1 MFENALRISVF
12 AVAITGAIAQTTTP
26 VATVE
31 TRTTGVVGIAA
42 GQTARFNVLN
52 AGINISATPIAC
64 TAVLNYY
71 DAAGALL
78 KSATVTVPQ
87 GTAGY
92 LDLFSIAD
100 LSLAVDQRRQIRATF
115 TVPLAVPV
123 ATASSAATSTT
134 TPLAACKLIGTLEV
148 FDAITGRSQVILGG
162 THRVLTEL
170 PPVPASN

>member
-1 MFENALRISVF
+1 MLQNALRISVF
-12 AVAITGAIAQTTTP
+12 AVAVTGAIAQTTTP

-52 AGINISATPIAC
+52 AGINVSATPIAC
-64 TAVLNYY
+64 AAVLNYF

-78 KSATVTVPQ
+78 KSATVTVAP

-115 TVPLAVPV
+115 TVPFAVPS
-123 ATASSAATSTT
+123 ATATST

-162 THRVLTEL
+162 THLVLTEL

>member
-1 MFENALRISVF
+1 MLKNALRISVF
-12 AVAITGAIAQTTTP
+12 AVAVTSAIAQTTTP

-64 TAVLNYY
+64 AAVLNYY
-71 DAAGALL
+71 DAAGAML
-78 KSATVTVPQ
+78 KSATVTVAP

-123 ATASSAATSTT
+123 ATTTSAAAST
-134 TPLAACKLIGTLEV
+134 TPLTACKLIGTLEV

-162 THRVLTEL
+162 THQVLPEL

>member
-1 MFENALRISVF
+1 MFQNALRISVF

-52 AGINISATPIAC
+52 AGINVSATPIAC
-64 TAVLNYY
+64 AAVLSYY
-71 DAAGALL
+71 DAAGAML
-78 KSATVTVPQ
+78 KSATVTVAP

-123 ATASSAATSTT
+123 ATASTAAPST
-134 TPLAACKLIGTLEV
+134 TPLGACKLIGTLEV
-148 FDAITGRSQVILGG
+148 FDAITGRSQVILGS
-162 THRVLTEL
+162 THLVLTEL